1 MSEKGRVIN
10 FVENEWG
17 TYGTR
22 FNRLPKAEGIKRVN
36 EEGYETF
43 QDMLAHIMEWWTEG
57 MGIIMAIAQK
67 REFERKK
74 YDFDAFNAVAVAKYK
89 NWNETEFMSLFEET
103 RLGVIAD
110 LKKVDEE
117 IFTNRRVQGW
127 IRGIFTH
134 HARVHLVACGKFIV
148 LDTLENE
155 YSKWLE
161 KFDALE
167 NKDEYLKKQGFE
179 RFEDMLAHTI
189 GWWDEGVKVIEGI
202 KKDANYIYDEPNTD
216 LFNAEIV
223 AKYKTMNDD
232 EVRKVFEQKRIEMVA
247 FVKSL
252 DEGVFEN
259 LTIER
264 WLAADVVEHFD
275 EHDV

>member
-1 MSEKGRVIN
+1 MSEKQRVIN

-17 TYGTR
+17 TYAAR
-22 FNRLPKAEGIKRVN
+22 FNRIPKEEGVRRVN

-57 MGIIMAIAQK
+57 MGIIMAIAEK

-74 YDFDAFNAVAVAKYK
+74 YDFDVFNAAAVAKYK
-89 NWNETEFMSLFEET
+89 NWNHAEFMSLFEET
-103 RLGVIAD
+103 RLGVVAD

-117 IFTNRRVQGW
+117 VFANRRVQAW
-127 IRGIFTH
+127 VSGIFTH

-167 NKDEYLKKQGFE
+167 DKNKYLSEQGFE

-202 KKDANYIYDEPNTD
+202 KKDANFVYDEPEVD
-216 LFNAEIV
+216 SFNQKLIDQ
-223 AKYKTMNDD
+223 YKSMSSD
-232 EVRKVFEQKRIEMVA
+232 EVRKVFEQKRIAMID
-247 FVKSL
+247 FVKNMDESL
-252 DEGVFEN
+252 FEN

-275 EHDV
+275 EHDM

>member
-17 TYGTR
+17 TYVAR
-22 FNRLPKAEGIKRVN
+22 FNRLPKDEGLKRVN
-36 EEGYETF
+36 EEGYQTF
-43 QDMLAHIMEWWTEG
+43 QDMSAHIMEWWTEG
-57 MGIIMAIAQK
+57 MGIIMAIAEK

-74 YDFDAFNAVAVAKYK
+74 YDFDVFNAAAVAKYK
-89 NWNETEFMSLFEET
+89 NWNEIEFMSLFEET
-103 RLGVIAD
+103 RLSVVAD

-117 IFTNRRVQGW
+117 VFANRRVQGW
-127 IRGIFTH
+127 VSGIFTH

-155 YSKWLE
+155 YSKLIK

-167 NKDEYLKKQGFE
+167 DKNEYLKKQGFE

-202 KKDANYIYDEPNTD
+202 KKDTNYIYDELNTD

-223 AKYKTMNDD
+223 AKYKNMNVD
-232 EVRKVFEQKRIEMVA
+232 EVRNDFEQKRIEMIA
-247 FVKSL
+247 FVKNL

>member
-1 MSEKGRVIN
+1 MSEKQRVIN

-17 TYGTR
+17 TYVTR
-22 FNRLPKAEGIKRVN
+22 FNRVPKDEGVQRVN

-57 MGIIMAIAQK
+57 MGIIMAIAEK

-74 YDFDAFNAVAVAKYK
+74 YDFDVFNAAAVAKYK
-89 NWNETEFMSLFEET
+89 NWNSVEFMSLFEES
-103 RLGVIAD
+103 RLGVVAD

-117 IFTNRRVQGW
+117 VFANRRVQGW
-127 IRGIFTH
+127 ISGIFTH

-148 LDTLENE
+148 VDTLENE
-155 YSKWLE
+155 YSKWIE

-167 NKDEYLKKQGFE
+167 DKNKYLSEQGFE

-202 KKDANYIYDEPNTD
+202 EKDANFVYDEPNTD
-216 LFNAEIV
+216 AFNADIV
-223 AKYKTMNDD
+223 NQYKDKSAD
-232 EVRKVFEQKRIEMVA
+232 EVRKIFEQKRIVMID
-247 FVKSL
+247 FVKDL
-252 DEGVFEN
+252 DESLFEN

-275 EHDV
+275 EHDM

>member
-1 MSEKGRVIN
+1 MSEKQRVIN

-17 TYGTR
+17 TYAKR
-22 FNRLPKAEGIKRVN
+22 FHQLAKDEGVRRVN

-57 MGIIMAIAQK
+57 MGIIMAIAEK

-74 YDFDAFNAVAVAKYK
+74 YDFDVFNAEAVAKYK
-89 NWNETEFMSLFEET
+89 NWNEAEFMSLFEET
-103 RLGVIAD
+103 RLGVVAD

-117 IFTNRRVQGW
+117 TFLNRRVQGW
-127 IRGIFTH
+127 VSGIFTH

-155 YSKWLE
+155 YSKWFE

-167 NKDEYLKKQGFE
+167 DKNKYLSEQGFE

-202 KKDANYIYDEPNTD
+202 KQDAKFVYDEPNVD
-216 LFNAEIV
+216 AFNAEIV
-223 AKYKTMNDD
+223 AKYKNMNADD
-232 EVRKVFEQKRIEMVA
+232 VRKVFEEKRMAMID

-252 DEGVFEN
+252 DDSVFEN

-275 EHDV
+275 EHNM